1 VLRQHV
7 SGAVA
12 LLSVAADRRLTN
24 AFSKKLRNLKTAC
37 ALHFAFYNFFPDS
50 QNKRTGIIR

>member
-12 LLSVAADRRLTN
+12 LLTVAADRRLTN
-24 AFSKKLRNLKTAC
+24 AFSKKLTNLKTAC
-37 ALHFAFYNFFPDS
+37 ALHFAFYNFPWIHKTNE
-50 QNKRTGIIR
+50 QGTIR